1 MANVIVDQFGKDV
14 MMIPLD
20 DEYFKVNVEVA
31 VSDQFFGWGVGIGGF
46 VTIEA
51 PENVKNKFNDC
62 LKRFCPY

>member
-1 MANVIVDQFGKDV
+1 
-14 MMIPLD
+14 LD

-31 VSDQFFGWGVGIGGF
+31 VSDQFFGWVVGIGGF

-62 LKRFCPY
+62 LKRFWLY